1 MKKLGSII
9 QALYVVSSLS
19 LAIFCLLQS
28 NRVSHDQRA
37 RDLATKSI
45 HLDVL
50 QETVDSGLTPAE
62 RMLAL
67 YRGAWRGDVR
77 PAYTAYRL

>member
-9 QALYVVSSLS
+9 QALYVLSSLS

-28 NRVSHDQRA
+28 NRMSHDQRA

-45 HLDVL
+45 HLDVSSSMPFPTQTSL
-50 QETVDSGLTPAE
+50 DIHRKKIGEESDQHLDSGG
-62 RMLAL
+62 AL
-67 YRGAWRGDVR
+67 GI
-77 PAYTAYRL
+77 